1 MRADIPYVQQK
12 FREFNVTMFD
22 GRLPEPPISIT
33 NAKTYL
39 GVCAFR
45 KHRKW
50 HGRLEYS
57 DFRIRISRRFDLSR
71 DEIDDTIIHEMIHYY
86 IGLNSPADMP
96 GHSALFRRMMADI
109 NTRYGRHISVADMPG
124 HSALF
129 RRMMADINTRY
140 GRHISVSHRLSAEQ
154 QEQATDHRPKK
165 HIVAKV
171 VLKDGRTGIK
181 VIPCM
186 ERHIRRYRRG
196 MMASGKVSSIE
207 FFQTT
212 DPFFNRFPSSSAFT
226 VYFPDPAT
234 LSAHLPNNKP
244 ED

>member
-12 FREFNVTMFD
+12 FREFNRQMFD
-22 GRLPEPPISIT
+22 GKLPEPPVSIT

-50 HGRLEYS
+50 NGRLEYS
-57 DFRIRISRRFDLSR
+57 DFKIRISRRFDLPQ

-86 IGLNSPADMP
+86 IGLFSPADMP
-96 GHSALFRRMMADI
+96 GHSTLFRSMMADI
-109 NTRYGRHISVADMPG
+109 NAR
-124 HSALF
+124 F
-129 RRMMADINTRY
+129 

-154 QEQATDHRPKK
+154 QEQAIDNRPKR

-226 VYFPDPAT
+226 VYFPDSDVLAQ
-234 LSAHLPNNKP
+234 HL
-244 ED
+244 

>member
-1 MRADIPYVQQK
+1 MIPTIEYVQQK

-57 DFRIRISRRFDLSR
+57 DFIIRISRRFDLPQN
-71 DEIDDTIIHEMIHYY
+71 EIDDTIIHEMIHYW
-86 IGLNSPADMP
+86 IGLFSPADMP
-96 GHSALFRRMMADI
+96 GHSAMFR
-109 NTRYGRHISVADMPG
+109 S
-124 HSALF
+124 
-129 RRMMADINTRY
+129 MMADINTRY
-140 GRHISVSHRLSAEQ
+140 GRHISVSHRLTPDQ
-154 QEQATDHRPKK
+154 QEQATDNRSKK
-165 HIVAKV
+165 HIVARV

-207 FFQTT
+207 FYQTT

-226 VYFPDPAT
+226 VYFPDPDAI
-234 LSAHLPNNKP
+234 SAHLSNNKS

>member
-57 DFRIRISRRFDLSR
+57 DFKIRISRRFDLPQ

-86 IGLNSPADMP
+86 IALFSPADMP
-96 GHSALFRRMMADI
+96 GHSTLFRRMMADI
-109 NTRYGRHISVADMPG
+109 NER
-124 HSALF
+124 F
-129 RRMMADINTRY
+129 
-140 GRHISVSHRLSAEQ
+140 GRHISVSHRLTPDQ
-154 QEQATDHRPKK
+154 QEQAIDNRPKR
-165 HIVAKV
+165 HIVARV

-226 VYFPDPAT
+226 VYFPDPDVLAQ
-234 LSAHLPNNKP
+234 HL
-244 ED
+244 

>member
-1 MRADIPYVQQK
+1 MIPTIEYVQQR

-57 DFRIRISRRFDLSR
+57 DFKIRISRRFDLPQS
-71 DEIDDTIIHEMIHYY
+71 EIDDTIIHEMIHYY
-86 IGLNSPADMP
+86 IGLFSPTDMP

-109 NTRYGRHISVADMPG
+109 NA
-124 HSALF
+124 
-129 RRMMADINTRY
+129 RY
-140 GRHISVSHRLSAEQ
+140 GRHISVSHRLTPDQ
-154 QEQATDHRPKK
+154 QEQAIDNRPKK
-165 HIVAKV
+165 HIVARV

-186 ERHIRRYRRG
+186 EHHIRRYRRG

-226 VYFPDPAT
+226 VYFPDPDVLAQ
-234 LSAHLPNNKP
+234 HLPDSSR
-244 ED
+244 E

>member
-57 DFRIRISRRFDLSR
+57 DFRIRISRRFDLPR

-86 IGLNSPADMP
+86 IGLFSPADMP
-96 GHSALFRRMMADI
+96 GHSTLFRRMMADI
-109 NTRYGRHISVADMPG
+109 NER
-124 HSALF
+124 F
-129 RRMMADINTRY
+129 
-140 GRHISVSHRLSAEQ
+140 GRHISVSHRLTPDQ
-154 QEQATDHRPKK
+154 QEQAVDNRPKK
-165 HIVAKV
+165 HVVARV

-196 MMASGKVSSIE
+196 MMASGKVSTIE

-212 DPFFNRFPSSSAFT
+212 DPFFNRFPSSSTFT
-226 VYFPDPAT
+226 VYFPDPDAI
-234 LSAHLPNNKP
+234 SAHLPNNKP

>member
-12 FREFNVTMFD
+12 FREFNRQMFD
-22 GRLPEPPISIT
+22 GRLPEPPVSIT

-39 GVCAFR
+39 GVCAYR

-57 DFRIRISRRFDLSR
+57 DFRIRISRRFDLPR

-86 IGLNSPADMP
+86 IGLFSPADMP
-96 GHSALFRRMMADI
+96 GHSTLFRRMMADI
-109 NTRYGRHISVADMPG
+109 NER
-124 HSALF
+124 F
-129 RRMMADINTRY
+129 
-140 GRHISVSHRLSAEQ
+140 GRHISVSHRLTPDQ
-154 QEQATDHRPKK
+154 QEQAIDNRPKR

-186 ERHIRRYRRG
+186 ERHIRRYHRG

-212 DPFFNRFPSSSAFT
+212 DPFFNSFPSSSAFT
-226 VYFPDPAT
+226 VYFPDPDVLAQ
-234 LSAHLPNNKP
+234 HL
-244 ED
+244 

>member
-1 MRADIPYVQQK
+1 MIPTIEYVQQK

-57 DFRIRISRRFDLSR
+57 DFKIRISRRFDLPQN
-71 DEIDDTIIHEMIHYY
+71 EIDDTIIHEMIHYY
-86 IGLNSPADMP
+86 IGLFSPADMP
-96 GHSALFRRMMADI
+96 GHSPLFRKMMADI
-109 NTRYGRHISVADMPG
+109 NER
-124 HSALF
+124 F
-129 RRMMADINTRY
+129 
-140 GRHISVSHRLSAEQ
+140 GRHISVSHRLSKEQ
-154 QEQATDHRPKK
+154 QEQAIDNRPKK
-165 HIVAKV
+165 HVVASV

-186 ERHIRRYRRG
+186 ERHIRRRTCLCG
-196 MMASGKVSSIE
+196 SS
-207 FFQTT
+207 
-212 DPFFNRFPSSSAFT
+212 DSA
-226 VYFPDPAT
+226 A
-234 LSAHLPNNKP
+234 
-244 ED
+244 

>member
-1 MRADIPYVQQK
+1 MIPTIEYVQQK

-57 DFRIRISRRFDLSR
+57 DFRIRISRRFDLPQ

-86 IGLNSPADMP
+86 IGLFSPADMP

-109 NTRYGRHISVADMPG
+109 NERFGRNI
-124 HSALF
+124 
-129 RRMMADINTRY
+129 R
-140 GRHISVSHRLSAEQ
+140 VSHRLSAEQ
-154 QEQATDHRPKK
+154 QEQAIDHRPKK

-186 ERHIRRYRRG
+186 ERHIRRYHRG

-212 DPFFNRFPSSSAFT
+212 DPFFNRFPSSSAFS
-226 VYFPDPAT
+226 VYFPDPDVLAQ
-234 LSAHLPNNKP
+234 HL
-244 ED
+244 

>member
-1 MRADIPYVQQK
+1 MIPTIEYVQQR

-57 DFRIRISRRFDLSR
+57 DFKIRISRRFDLPQS
-71 DEIDDTIIHEMIHYY
+71 EIDDTIIHEMIHYY
-86 IGLNSPADMP
+86 IGLFSPTDMP

-109 NTRYGRHISVADMPG
+109 NA
-124 HSALF
+124 
-129 RRMMADINTRY
+129 RY
-140 GRHISVSHRLSAEQ
+140 GRHISVSHRLTPDQ
-154 QEQATDHRPKK
+154 QEQAIDNRPKK
-165 HIVAKV
+165 HIVARV

-186 ERHIRRYRRG
+186 EHHIRRYRRG

-226 VYFPDPAT
+226 VYFPDPDVLAQ
-234 LSAHLPNNKP
+234 HL
-244 ED
+244 

>member
-12 FREFNVTMFD
+12 FREFNRQMFD
-22 GRLPEPPISIT
+22 GRLPEPPVSIT

-39 GVCAFR
+39 GVCAYR

-50 HGRLEYS
+50 NGRLEYS

-86 IGLNSPADMP
+86 IGLFSP
-96 GHSALFRRMMADI
+96 
-109 NTRYGRHISVADMPG
+109 ADMPG

-140 GRHISVSHRLSAEQ
+140 GRHISVSHRLTPDQ
-154 QEQATDHRPKK
+154 QEQAIDNRPKR

-186 ERHIRRYRRG
+186 ERLIRRYHRG

-234 LSAHLPNNKP
+234 LSAHLSNNKS

>member
-1 MRADIPYVQQK
+1 MIPTIEYVQQK

-45 KHRKW
+45 KHRNW

-57 DFRIRISRRFDLSR
+57 DFKIRISRRFDLPQE
-71 DEIDDTIIHEMIHYY
+71 EIDDTIIHEMIHYY
-86 IGLNSPADMP
+86 IGLFSP
-96 GHSALFRRMMADI
+96 
-109 NTRYGRHISVADMPG
+109 ADMPG

-140 GRHISVSHRLSAEQ
+140 GRHISVSHRLSKEQ
-154 QEQATDHRPKK
+154 QEQAIDHRPKK
-165 HIVAKV
+165 HIVARV

-186 ERHIRRYRRG
+186 ERHVRRYRRG

-234 LSAHLPNNKP
+234 LSAHLPCSCFL
-244 ED
+244 E

>member
-1 MRADIPYVQQK
+1 
-12 FREFNVTMFD
+12 MFD

-57 DFRIRISRRFDLSR
+57 DFKIRISRRFDLSQE
-71 DEIDDTIIHEMIHYY
+71 EIDDTIIHEMIHYY
-86 IGLNSPADMP
+86 IGLFSPADMP

-109 NTRYGRHISVADMPG
+109 NTRYGRHISE
-124 HSALF
+124 
-129 RRMMADINTRY
+129 
-140 GRHISVSHRLSAEQ
+140 SHRLTQEQ
-154 QEQATDHRPKK
+154 QEQAIDDRPKK
-165 HIVAKV
+165 HVVASV

-207 FFQTT
+207 FFETT

-226 VYFPDPAT
+226 VYFPDPDVLAQ
-234 LSAHLPNNKP
+234 HLPDSSR
-244 ED
+244 E

>member
-1 MRADIPYVQQK
+1 MPCSINLMRADIPYVQQK
-12 FREFNVTMFD
+12 FREFNRQMFD
-22 GRLPEPPISIT
+22 GRLPEPPVSIT

-57 DFRIRISRRFDLSR
+57 DFRIRINRRFDLSR

-86 IGLNSPADMP
+86 IGLFSPADMP
-96 GHSALFRRMMADI
+96 GHSTLFRRMMADI
-109 NTRYGRHISVADMPG
+109 NER
-124 HSALF
+124 F
-129 RRMMADINTRY
+129 
-140 GRHISVSHRLSAEQ
+140 GRHISVSHRLTPDQ
-154 QEQATDHRPKK
+154 QEQAVDNRPKK
-165 HIVAKV
+165 HVVARV

-226 VYFPDPAT
+226 VYFPDPDVLAQ
-234 LSAHLPNNKP
+234 HL
-244 ED
+244 

>member
-1 MRADIPYVQQK
+1 MIPTIGYVQQR

-57 DFRIRISRRFDLSR
+57 DFRIRISRRFDLPQ

-86 IGLNSPADMP
+86 IGLFSPADMP
-96 GHSALFRRMMADI
+96 GHSTLFRRMMADI
-109 NTRYGRHISVADMPG
+109 NERFGR
-124 HSALF
+124 
-129 RRMMADINTRY
+129 N
-140 GRHISVSHRLSAEQ
+140 ISVSHRLSAEQ
-154 QEQATDHRPKK
+154 QEQAVDNRPKK
-165 HIVAKV
+165 HVVARV

-226 VYFPDPAT
+226 VYFPDPDVLA
-234 LSAHLPNNKP
+234 LHLPDSYR
-244 ED
+244 E

>member
-12 FREFNVTMFD
+12 FREFNRQMFD
-22 GRLPEPPISIT
+22 GRLPEPPVSIT
-33 NAKTYL
+33 NAKTYM
-39 GVCAFR
+39 GVCAYR

-50 HGRLEYS
+50 NGKLEYS
-57 DFRIRISRRFDLSR
+57 DFKIRISRRFDLSR

-86 IGLNSPADMP
+86 IGLFSP
-96 GHSALFRRMMADI
+96 
-109 NTRYGRHISVADMPG
+109 ADMPG

-140 GRHISVSHRLSAEQ
+140 GRHISVSHRLTPDQ
-154 QEQATDHRPKK
+154 QEQAIDNRPKR

-226 VYFPDPAT
+226 VYFPDPDVLAQ
-234 LSAHLPNNKP
+234 HL
-244 ED
+244 

>member
-12 FREFNVTMFD
+12 FREFNRQMFD
-22 GRLPEPPISIT
+22 GRLPEPPVSIT

-39 GVCAFR
+39 GVCAYR
-45 KHRKW
+45 KQRKW
-50 HGRLEYS
+50 NGRLEYS
-57 DFRIRISRRFDLSR
+57 DFKIRISRRFDLPQ

-86 IGLNSPADMP
+86 IGLFSP
-96 GHSALFRRMMADI
+96 
-109 NTRYGRHISVADMPG
+109 ADMPG

-140 GRHISVSHRLSAEQ
+140 GRHISVSHRLTPDQ
-154 QEQATDHRPKK
+154 QEQAIDNRPKR
-165 HIVAKV
+165 HIVARV

-234 LSAHLPNNKP
+234 LSAHLSNNKS

>member
-1 MRADIPYVQQK
+1 MIPTIEYVQQK

-57 DFRIRISRRFDLSR
+57 DFKIRISRRFDLSR

-86 IGLNSPADMP
+86 IGLFSPADMP

-109 NTRYGRHISVADMPG
+109 NERFGR
-124 HSALF
+124 
-129 RRMMADINTRY
+129 N
-140 GRHISVSHRLSAEQ
+140 ISVSHRLSTEQ

-165 HIVAKV
+165 HIVARV

-186 ERHIRRYRRG
+186 ERHIRRYHRG

-207 FFQTT
+207 FFETT

-226 VYFPDPAT
+226 VYFPDPDAIP
-234 LSAHLPNNKP
+234 AHLPNNKP

>member
-1 MRADIPYVQQK
+1 MIPTIEYVQQK

-22 GRLPEPPISIT
+22 GRLPEPPVSIT

-57 DFRIRISRRFDLSR
+57 DFKIRISRRFDLPQ
-71 DEIDDTIIHEMIHYY
+71 DEIDNTIIHEMIHYY
-86 IGLNSPADMP
+86 IGLFSPADMP
-96 GHSALFRRMMADI
+96 GHSALFRSMMADI
-109 NTRYGRHISVADMPG
+109 NTRFGRQ
-124 HSALF
+124 
-129 RRMMADINTRY
+129 
-140 GRHISVSHRLSAEQ
+140 ISVSHRLSAEQ
-154 QEQATDHRPKK
+154 QEQATDNRPKR
-165 HIVAKV
+165 HIVARV

-196 MMASGKVSSIE
+196 MMASGKISSIE
-207 FFQTT
+207 FFETT

-226 VYFPDPAT
+226 VYFPDPALLAQH
-234 LSAHLPNNKP
+234 LSGLQECN
-244 ED
+244 

>member
-12 FREFNVTMFD
+12 FREFNRQMFD
-22 GRLPEPPISIT
+22 GRLPEPPVSIT

-39 GVCAFR
+39 GVCAYR

-50 HGRLEYS
+50 NGRLEYS

-86 IGLNSPADMP
+86 IGLFSPADMP
-96 GHSALFRRMMADI
+96 GHSALFR
-109 NTRYGRHISVADMPG
+109 S
-124 HSALF
+124 
-129 RRMMADINTRY
+129 MMADINTRY

-165 HIVAKV
+165 HIVARV

-186 ERHIRRYRRG
+186 ERHIRRYHRG

-226 VYFPDPAT
+226 VYFPDPDVLAQ
-234 LSAHLPNNKP
+234 HL
-244 ED
+244 

>member
-1 MRADIPYVQQK
+1 
-12 FREFNVTMFD
+12 MFD

-57 DFRIRISRRFDLSR
+57 DFKIRISRRFDLPQ

-86 IGLNSPADMP
+86 IGLFSPADMP

-109 NTRYGRHISVADMPG
+109 NA
-124 HSALF
+124 
-129 RRMMADINTRY
+129 RY
-140 GRHISVSHRLSAEQ
+140 GRHISVSHRLTPEQ

-165 HIVAKV
+165 HIVARV

-186 ERHIRRYRRG
+186 ERHISRYRRG
-196 MMASGKVSSIE
+196 IMASGKVSSIE
-207 FFQTT
+207 FYQTT

-226 VYFPDPAT
+226 IYFLDPAVI
-234 LSAHLPNNKP
+234 SAHLSDKS

>member
-1 MRADIPYVQQK
+1 MIPTIEYVQQK

-57 DFRIRISRRFDLSR
+57 DFKIRISRRFDLSR

-86 IGLNSPADMP
+86 IGLFSPADMP
-96 GHSALFRRMMADI
+96 S
-109 NTRYGRHISVADMPG
+109 

-165 HIVAKV
+165 HIVARV

-186 ERHIRRYRRG
+186 ERHIRRYHRG

-226 VYFPDPAT
+226 IYFLDPAVI
-234 LSAHLPNNKP
+234 SAHLSDKS

>member
-1 MRADIPYVQQK
+1 
-12 FREFNVTMFD
+12 MFD

-57 DFRIRISRRFDLSR
+57 DFRIRISRRFDLPQ
-71 DEIDDTIIHEMIHYY
+71 DEIDDTIIHEMIHYW
-86 IGLNSPADMP
+86 IGLFSPADMP
-96 GHSALFRRMMADI
+96 GHSPLFRKMMKEI
-109 NTRYGRHISVADMPG
+109 NQRFDRNI
-124 HSALF
+124 
-129 RRMMADINTRY
+129 R
-140 GRHISVSHRLSAEQ
+140 VSHRLSAEQ
-154 QEQATDHRPKK
+154 LEQTIDNRPKK
-165 HIVAKV
+165 HVVARV
-171 VLKDGRTGIK
+171 MLKDGRIGIK

-186 ERHIRRYRRG
+186 ERHIRRYQRG
-196 MMASGKVSSIE
+196 MMASGKVGSIE

-226 VYFPDPAT
+226 VYFPDPDVI
-234 LSAHLPNNKP
+234 SAHLPDKS

>member
-1 MRADIPYVQQK
+1 MIPTIEYVQQK

-57 DFRIRISRRFDLSR
+57 DFRIRISRRFDLPQ

-86 IGLNSPADMP
+86 IGLFSPADMP

-109 NTRYGRHISVADMPG
+109 NTRYGRHISV
-124 HSALF
+124 S
-129 RRMMADINTRY
+129 R
-140 GRHISVSHRLSAEQ
+140 RLSADQ
-154 QEQATDHRPKK
+154 QEQAIDNRPKR

-186 ERHIRRYRRG
+186 ERHIRRYHRG

-234 LSAHLPNNKP
+234 LSAHLSNNKS
-244 ED
+244 EE

>member
-1 MRADIPYVQQK
+1 MIPTIEYVQQR

-57 DFRIRISRRFDLSR
+57 DFKIRISRRFDLSQE
-71 DEIDDTIIHEMIHYY
+71 EIDDTIIHEMIHYY
-86 IGLNSPADMP
+86 IGLFSP
-96 GHSALFRRMMADI
+96 
-109 NTRYGRHISVADMPG
+109 ADMPG

-140 GRHISVSHRLSAEQ
+140 GRHISVSHRLTQEQ
-154 QEQATDHRPKK
+154 QEQATDNRPKK

-186 ERHIRRYRRG
+186 EHHIRRYRRG

-226 VYFPDPAT
+226 VYFPDPDVLAQ
-234 LSAHLPNNKP
+234 HLPDSSR
-244 ED
+244 E

>member
-1 MRADIPYVQQK
+1 
-12 FREFNVTMFD
+12 MFD

-57 DFRIRISRRFDLSR
+57 DFKIRISRRFDLSR

-86 IGLNSPADMP
+86 LGLFSPADMP
-96 GHSALFRRMMADI
+96 SHSVLFRRMMADI
-109 NTRYGRHISVADMPG
+109 NER
-124 HSALF
+124 F
-129 RRMMADINTRY
+129 

-165 HIVAKV
+165 HIVARV

-186 ERHIRRYRRG
+186 ERHIRRYHRG

-207 FFQTT
+207 FYQTT

-226 VYFPDPAT
+226 IYFLDPAVI
-234 LSAHLPNNKP
+234 SAHLSDKS

>member
-1 MRADIPYVQQK
+1 MIPTIEYVQQK

-57 DFRIRISRRFDLSR
+57 DFKIRISRRFDLSR

-86 IGLNSPADMP
+86 IGLFSPADMP
-96 GHSALFRRMMADI
+96 SHSVLFRRMMADI
-109 NTRYGRHISVADMPG
+109 NER
-124 HSALF
+124 F
-129 RRMMADINTRY
+129 

-165 HIVAKV
+165 HIVARV

-186 ERHIRRYRRG
+186 ERHIRRYHRG

-207 FFQTT
+207 FYQTT

-226 VYFPDPAT
+226 IYFLDPAVI
-234 LSAHLPNNKP
+234 SAHLSDKS

>member
-1 MRADIPYVQQK
+1 MIPTIEYVQQK

-22 GRLPEPPISIT
+22 GRLPEPPVSIT

-39 GVCAFR
+39 GVCAYR

-50 HGRLEYS
+50 NGRLEYS
-57 DFRIRISRRFDLSR
+57 DFKIRISRRFDLPQ

-86 IGLNSPADMP
+86 IGLFSPADMP
-96 GHSALFRRMMADI
+96 GHS
-109 NTRYGRHISVADMPG
+109 V
-124 HSALF
+124 LF

-140 GRHISVSHRLSAEQ
+140 GRHISVSHRLSTEQ
-154 QEQATDHRPKK
+154 QEQAIDNRPKR

-226 VYFPDPAT
+226 VYFPDPDAIP
-234 LSAHLPNNKP
+234 AHLPNNKP